1 MSPQHR
7 TMIDVNVLLG
17 RLGGV
22 ARGTRLQA
30 FGCSR
35 SRLGAECRAGR
46 IVRVRSGVFASRG
59 AAIDVVAA
67 AAHGGA
73 LTCGSALRI
82 REVWTLE
89 APTEVHVWMGLGG
102 RRHHPKQCGCVAH
115 FTRGRM
121 DVGIA
126 PIEVALTHAYACY
139 GEEFFFAAYESAW
152 NKRMLTA
159 AARAHV
165 RSALP
170 ATARWLVD
178 FARPDAESGLESL
191 VRLRLHLIGVA
202 VRTQVVVDGVGRVDF
217 VIEGRVI
224 LEADGRDNHEGAE
237 KRHRDLMRDAVA
249 SGLGFETLRFDYSMI
264 LYSWDVVAAAILAA
278 LARARA

>member
-1 MSPQHR
+1 M
-7 TMIDVNVLLG
+7 
-17 RLGGV
+17 
-22 ARGTRLQA
+22 
-30 FGCSR
+30 
-35 SRLGAECRAGR
+35 E
-46 IVRVRSGVFASRG
+46 
-59 AAIDVVAA
+59 
-67 AAHGGA
+67 
-73 LTCGSALRI
+73 
-82 REVWTLE
+82 
-89 APTEVHVWMGLGG
+89 
-102 RRHHPKQCGCVAH
+102 
-115 FTRGRM
+115 
-121 DVGIA
+121 VGIA

-202 VRTQVVVDGVGRVDF
+202 VRTQVAVDGVGRVDF
-217 VIEGRVI
+217 VIEDRVI
-224 LEADGRDNHEGAE
+224 LEADGRENHDGAA
-237 KRHRDLMRDAVA
+237 KRHRDLMRDARA
-249 SGLGFETLRFDYSMI
+249 SDLGFETLRFDYSMI
-264 LYSWDVVAAAILAA
+264 VYSWDVVEAAILAA